1 MMNLIKTAAG
11 LCLLL
16 TVQACSTGVGDID
29 RSQPGKL
36 KKQALQG
43 EWYYRQTVVDVPF
56 TGGMTF
62 VGEQSITERIHFE
75 ISENLLTAY
84 RSYEKVEGSEIPSQP
99 GDSEYQ
105 GAPIAAFRIS
115 SHFDVIRNYNDATGE
130 QSNVISENTSD
141 RPWYEREYIRV
152 DWSHNLLANF
162 DFIAAGESGTGIS
175 SQSAS
180 YAVTD
185 PMDADAPVFSVQSNG
200 QWNDYKNPMTWGQ
213 LPNVDYFDIT
223 QKLQIFPDVFEMAYD
238 DGTTEQWPACWFY
251 EWGPWDCA
259 SQTIKV
265 RASFLKVQPSS
276 YEPLPYP
283 DNYIARDD
291 NGDAIRT
298 MWDEEVGY
306 RRCTAEED
314 QFCNPVRIPMF
325 DWFGFFRRERESYD
339 RGYGITEQGRIYLA
353 DRFNIWEQ
361 SVDANGENIAYEKRT
376 VKPIVY
382 HLSANFPEDLKPA
395 AQEVAAWWNR
405 AFQDTVRS
413 LQSKNDVGDVFVLAD
428 ETYAYTNGDIFNEN
442 PRNGDLRF
450 NHIYWVDQPQFDS
463 FLGYG
468 PSAVDPLTGEIIA
481 ADAYIYGGSID
492 TYATYGA
499 DLVELTRGDIGTREF
514 IEGENVGSA
523 LAALH
528 NQNPAN
534 RDQVVAQLNEV
545 MAAGTQERMAT
556 VRSQGPDAVKR
567 DHNFKQSRLAMLDDS
582 PLADRLWNNEM
593 RATLEKRFG
602 RPLKPSEFT
611 GGRLARAM
619 KRHRV
624 HLATHRVDMQGFEDT
639 GILGLLGEF
648 DGKTRSEIIAS
659 LRSYLFKA
667 VAAHEVGHTLGLRHN
682 FAGSADAI
690 NYHDHYWEIRNPEA
704 QALDLPTREE
714 MQAGIREYAYS
725 SIMDYGARFNSD
737 IRGIGKYDVAAIK
750 FGYGQLVETF
760 TNPPDWNEHDVL
772 GFYNLDDAVQK
783 WTHYTDLPA
792 LFETSAGTKD
802 GLANISDRRDVR
814 MEEIIKW
821 MTLDTQANDF
831 TDTLVPYRF
840 CSDEYVS
847 ARWDCELWD
856 EGADPYEMVSYA
868 IQSWREQYI
877 FQSFKRQKRYLDPFD
892 VYYDVYSRI
901 MAPMA
906 SQYHLW
912 VYDQWEKP
920 YEWTWLDGQGT
931 SATDNSNWNLDPHG
945 GLAATAAAM
954 ASVNFL
960 TEVIAT
966 PEPGSYYV
974 DPNTQNLTW
983 WANYEEPLCDDTQD
997 SSVDACSDAFIPV
1010 GQGRY
1015 AYSEF
1020 DEESGYYWFERVR
1033 VAGSF
1038 WDKLA
1043 AIETLSDPSTYFL
1056 GVDDVAD
1063 ATAYNMG
1070 FNLMFPHAV
1079 NGLFGSVINDNYQR
1093 FAPRLDAG
1101 GVLEYPKPFLTPEVA
1116 VGDNPSQTGING
1128 TIVDPATNFTV
1139 ALYTM
1144 YYGMALL
1151 NANFDQT
1158 FNNNARIWLDG
1169 HGESVTPSAATQTV
1183 SFVNPFNQLT
1193 YQAAKSPDANA
1204 YSLGYEMLG
1213 RANTMR
1219 STIAGAGSECFYSD
1233 TGACSDVITTRW
1245 ELDNIIENIEV
1256 LRGYYDVFGY
1266 AWF

>member
-1 MMNLIKTAAG
+1 MNNAQKIIA
-11 LCLLL
+11 LCLLAAPI
-16 TVQACSTGVGDID
+16 ACSVGVGDID
-29 RSQPGKL
+29 RSQPGKI
-36 KKQALQG
+36 KKEALQG
-43 EWYYRQTVVDVPF
+43 EWYYRQTVIDVPF
-56 TGGMTF
+56 TGGVTF
-62 VGEQSITERIHFE
+62 VGEQSILERVHFE
-75 ISENLLTAY
+75 ISEDVLTAY
-84 RSYEKVEGSEIPSQP
+84 RSYEKVEGSEIPSQT
-99 GDSEYQ
+99 SAETYQ

-130 QSNVISENTSD
+130 QSNVITENASD

-162 DFIAAGESGTGIS
+162 DFIAGGEGGGGVSAQG
-175 SQSAS
+175 AS

-185 PMDADAPVFSVQSNG
+185 PLSEDAPVFSVRDG
-200 QWNDYKNPMTWGQ
+200 KQWNDFRNPMTWGT
-213 LPNVDYFDIT
+213 LSRFDYFDIT
-223 QKLQIFPDVFEMAYD
+223 QKLQIFPDVFHMAYD
-238 DGTTEQWPACWFY
+238 DGTTEEWPACWFY

-265 RASFLKVQPSS
+265 RAAFLKVEKSQ

-291 NGDAIRT
+291 NGEAIRT
-298 MWDEEVGY
+298 MWDPEVGY
-306 RRCTAEED
+306 RRCTADED

-339 RGYGITEQGRIYLA
+339 RDYGLTEPGRIYLA
-353 DRFNIWEQ
+353 DRFDIWEE
-361 SVDANGENIAYEKRT
+361 SLNPDGTVMPYESRT

-382 HLSANFPEDLKPA
+382 HLSPNFPTDLKPA
-395 AQEVAAWWNR
+395 AQEVTQWWNK
-405 AFQDTVRS
+405 AFQETVKG
-413 LQSKNDVGDVFVLAD
+413 LQSKNIVPDVFVLAD
-428 ETYAYTNGDIFNEN
+428 DTYAYTNGDIVTLS

-450 NHIYWVDQPQFDS
+450 NHIYWVDQPQFDA

-481 ADAYIYGGSID
+481 ADAYVYGGSID
-492 TYATYGA
+492 TYASYGA
-499 DLVELTRGDIGTREF
+499 DLVELTRGDINEREF
-514 IEGENVGSA
+514 IEGENVSAA
-523 LAALH
+523 LAALR
-528 NQNPAN
+528 NSEPQSRDETLAQVQQLLAN
-534 RDQVVAQLNEV
+534 
-545 MAAGTQERMAT
+545 GTEERIQT
-556 VRSQGPDAVKR
+556 VRTRGPDAVKR
-567 DHNFKQSRLAMLDDS
+567 DHNYKQSRLAMMDES

-611 GGRLARAM
+611 GGRLAKAM
-619 KRHRV
+619 KKHRI
-624 HLATHRVDMQGFEDT
+624 HLASKRIDMQGFEDT

-648 DGKTRSEIIAS
+648 EGKTRPEIIQA
-659 LRSYLFKA
+659 LRTYLFKA

-682 FAGSADAI
+682 FAGSADAM
-690 NYHDHYWEIRNPEA
+690 NYHDHYWEVRNPEA
-704 QALDLPTREE
+704 KTLDLPTRDE
-714 MQAGIREYAYS
+714 MEAGVREYAYS

-760 TNPPDWNEHDVL
+760 TNPPDWNEHDIL
-772 GFYNLDDAVQK
+772 GYYNLDEAVQN

-792 LFETSAGTKD
+792 LFESTQGAKD
-802 GLANISDRRDVR
+802 GLANMSNRRDVP

-821 MTLDTQANDF
+821 MTLDTQANDY
-831 TDTLVPYRF
+831 TDTIVPYRF

-847 ARWDCELWD
+847 ARWDCEIWD

-877 FQSFKRQKRYLDPFD
+877 FQSFKRQKRYLDPYD
-892 VYYDVYSRI
+892 VYWDVYSRV

-920 YEWTWLDGQGT
+920 YEWTWLNDQG
-931 SATDNSNWNLDPHG
+931 SGATENSNWNLDPHG

-954 ASVNFL
+954 ASMNFL

-974 DPNTQNLTW
+974 DPATQNLTW
-983 WANYEEPLCDDTQD
+983 WANYEEAPCDETQD
-997 SSVDACSDAFIPV
+997 SMVDACSDAYIPL
-1010 GQGRY
+1010 GPGRY

-1020 DEESGYYWFERVR
+1020 DGESGYHWYERVR

-1079 NGLFGSVINDNYQR
+1079 NGLFGSIINDNYQR
-1093 FAPRLDAG
+1093 FAPRMSAEGSL
-1101 GVLEYPKPFLTPEVA
+1101 VYPKPFTSAAGALGDTPSVNA
-1116 VGDNPSQTGING
+1116 PSG
-1128 TIVDPATNFTV
+1128 TIVDPATNFTI
-1139 ALYTM
+1139 ALYSM

-1158 FNNNARIWLDG
+1158 FNNNARIWLEG
-1169 HGESVTPSAATQTV
+1169 HGEAVTPAVGVDVAT
-1183 SFVNPFNQLT
+1183 FVNPFNQLT
-1193 YQAAKSPDANA
+1193 YRAAKSADVKS
-1204 YSLGYEMLG
+1204 YSLGYEILS
-1213 RANTMR
+1213 RAENMR
-1219 STIAGAGSECFYSD
+1219 STIAAAGNECFYND
-1233 TGACSDVITTRW
+1233 TGACAEVASTRW
-1245 ELDNIIENIEV
+1245 ELNNIIENIEV